1 MRLNELLTTLS
12 RDRLE
17 ALATRFLGN
26 RTQPS
31 RWAYDIE
38 HALGQ
43 FSIVDQAL
51 LARKPPV
58 ASLLVR
64 IVDADD
70 RMLDLE
76 TVRAEIDAEVESWC
90 RLVTLGD
97 LANRITERSRIY
109 RRVLEAAWSDDEVL
123 DGSEIRLLNI
133 LREELG
139 LLRMEHFL
147 LAHHS
152 AIQPL
157 WRGDHAL
164 DDVVRELAAAGILY
178 EVGEGRVAL
187 PDELVPHVR
196 NSLGVAMSKEA
207 ARRLLARLD
216 SGTHLK
222 AALEDH
228 DLPTSGSKQERAERI
243 IQHFVPMGRVVDTMH
258 IDDARELA
266 RKLGLPVRG
275 AKEELVNRLVDH
287 FVRGGDLAVEQVEEA
302 PAPETK
308 QLTEA
313 GFTALFEC
321 FKGHQLQQL
330 LLAFQLRHSG
340 AKQARI
346 STLWSSPYAEATLLS
361 KLKNPDLDELL
372 AKCNLVC
379 RGSKSEK
386 VAVLIDAFRSTEASS
401 VHPPV
406 EVEPP
411 TDDEEGPSTAEY
423 AEPPMDGERP
433 VHDDA
438 VLFGVRG
445 ILREVE
451 LSSKSPTRFDAL
463 RAYLG
468 ESLGVDPVGVGV
480 KWLADPKNHRNRIG
494 EALRGNPAVVL
505 LLAPREESEAVL
517 DAVRSRMA
525 LSPNSIYLT
534 LLGTGEPPS
543 WDAGTI
549 LSAVESPLV
558 EAMVRAFGGAEILHV
573 PYPREVEREHVHEI
587 VGRAE
592 REMKVEWARDDL
604 LLDSRVRRGLLH
616 AFGRTDTIIRTKHI
630 SDAKNVGNR
639 ISEAIGAGCGALVL
653 IVAEDVAETTR
664 LEVRRQLATVR
675 EPLLAVLIVESED
688 EGYVEPEV
696 IAVDR
701 EY

>member
-17 ALATRFLGN
+17 ALATRLLGN

-43 FSIVDQAL
+43 FPIVDQVL
-51 LARKPPV
+51 LAAKPPA
-58 ASLLVR
+58 ASLLLR
-64 IVDADD
+64 IVDGDEH
-70 RMLDLE
+70 MLDVE

-109 RRVLEAAWSDDEVL
+109 RRVLEAAWTDEVL

-164 DDVVRELAAAGILY
+164 DDVVRELSAAGILY

-196 NSLGVAMSKEA
+196 NSLGVAMPKEA

-243 IQHFVPMGRVVDTMH
+243 ILHFVPMGRVVDTMH
-258 IDDARELA
+258 IEDARELA

-287 FVRGGDLAVEQVEEA
+287 FARGGDLAVEQVEEA
-302 PAPETK
+302 PPPEAK

-313 GFTALFEC
+313 GFTALFEW

-340 AKQARI
+340 AKQAKI
-346 STLWSSPYAEATLLS
+346 STLWNSPYAEATLLS

-386 VAVLIDAFRSTEASS
+386 VAVLIDAFRGAEASL
-401 VHPPV
+401 VRPPG
-406 EVEPP
+406 E
-411 TDDEEGPSTAEY
+411 
-423 AEPPMDGERP
+423 AEPPADEADGAPTAERAERP

-451 LSSKSPTRFDAL
+451 LSSKSPTRFDVL

-468 ESLGVDPVGVGV
+468 ESLGVDAVGVGV

-494 EALRGNPAVVL
+494 EALRGNPAVLL

-517 DAVRSRMA
+517 DAVRARMA

-534 LLGTGEPPS
+534 LLGTGEPPN

-549 LSAVESPLV
+549 VSAVESPLV
-558 EAMVRAFGGAEILHV
+558 EALVRAFGGAEILHV

-653 IVAEDVAETTR
+653 IVAEEVAETTR

-688 EGYVEPEV
+688 EGYAEPEV

-701 EY
+701 EH